1 MKQKSKQ
8 TGAVRL
14 SHIITKKQ
22 VESIM
27 LYVTFNLPESFRS
40 KRAGAARF
48 KHIIMQKAG

>member
-1 MKQKSKQ
+1 
-8 TGAVRL
+8 
-14 SHIITKKQ
+14 
-22 VESIM
+22 M